1 MEGCSEH
8 GMAHIGSLVVFIESF
23 VTMIRS
29 WFSVFVFALLLGSV
43 FPIEQISWAVDSTYG
58 STGDTGSEQGGNFCG
73 TGAVN
78 ESEGDSQQE
87 TPDDCVAFG
96 VNVSAC
102 GSSGFYTS
110 LNKIPPST
118 LLVSRLFEPPAVHS

>member
-1 MEGCSEH
+1 MEGCSEY

-29 WFSVFVFALLLGSV
+29 WFSVFVLLLGSV
-43 FPIEQISWAVDSTYG
+43 FPVEQISWAVDSMYG
-58 STGDTGSEQGGNFCG
+58 STDDTGNEQGGNFSG
-73 TGAVN
+73 TGAAN

-96 VNVSAC
+96 MSVSAC
-102 GSSGFYTS
+102 RSSGFYTS
-110 LNKIPPST
+110 LNEIPPST

>member
-1 MEGCSEH
+1 MGGCSEH
-8 GMAHIGSLVVFIESF
+8 GMAHIGSPVVFIESF

-29 WFSVFVFALLLGSV
+29 WLSVFVFALLLGSV
-43 FPIEQISWAVDSTYG
+43 FPVEQISWAVDSMHG
-58 STGDTGSEQGGNFCG
+58 STDDTESEQGGNFS
-73 TGAVN
+73 GASAAN

-96 VNVSAC
+96 MSVSAC
-102 GSSGFYTS
+102 RSSGFYTS
-110 LNKIPPST
+110 LNEIPPST